1 MNSAQ
6 ALQEIMRESIRLEA
20 ASDPDGCTEMRLRAQ
35 ASLPPQTTLEVV
47 FLRPSSPESS
57 HA

>member
-6 ALQEIMRESIRLEA
+6 VLQEIMRESKRLEA
-20 ASDPDGCTEMRLRAQ
+20 AADPDGSTELRLRAQ
-35 ASLPPQTTLEVV
+35 ANLPPQTTLEVV

-57 HA
+57 R